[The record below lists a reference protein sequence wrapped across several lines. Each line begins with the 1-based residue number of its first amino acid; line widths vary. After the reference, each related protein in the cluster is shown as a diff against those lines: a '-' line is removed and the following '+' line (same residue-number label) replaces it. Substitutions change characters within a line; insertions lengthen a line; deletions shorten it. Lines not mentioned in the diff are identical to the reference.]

1 VNSPIRKLW
10 VSWGELSV
18 NLSVMIQKAGSLDH
32 LTESM
37 SKLMEEQRR
46 VLKENDLLRT
56 VAKELDPSLEE
67 ALDILFDCDEDSW
80 VKLDDR
86 RDEVKKKAKLL

>member
-1 VNSPIRKLW
+1 
-10 VSWGELSV
+10 
-18 NLSVMIQKAGSLDH
+18 M
-32 LTESM
+32 
-37 SKLMEEQRR
+37 
-46 VLKENDLLRT
+46 VLKENDLFRT
-56 VAKELDPSLEE
+56 VAKELDSILDE